1 MSLVD
6 EHIQALLK
14 LSVQD
19 RALAARRLL
28 ESLDGDGDGDDHDDD
43 GDGDGAAAAAL
54 RTAELARRGQAVA
67 DGTAELIDADEV
79 RRRVSQRLRDV
90 RG

>member
-6 EHIQALLK
+6 EHVQALLK

-28 ESLDGDGDGDDHDDD
+28 ESLDGDDDDDD